1 MIKFLGKIE
10 LQTSEEAKRDL
21 TTWPYENNL
30 YMWKKITNVFKK
42 VIKNC

>member
-21 TTWPYENNL
+21 TTWPHKNNL
-30 YMWKKITNVFKK
+30 YMWGKNHQFFK
-42 VIKNC
+42 